1 MNLVVNARDAMPQGG
16 RITIETANMQWHGG
30 DMEHVDVPR
39 GTYTMLAVSD
49 SGCGMDK
56 ETKSHIF
63 EPFFTTKEQGK
74 GTGLGLST
82 VYGIIKQS
90 DGYIWVYSEPAL
102 GTTFKIY
109 LPAAKEALACIRE
122 TASPIP
128 VMQRTGTLLVVED
141 QDLFREMIHEVL
153 EQNGYRVLL
162 AQNGEE
168 ALRICEEQTD
178 PIDLVLTDVVM
189 SKMSGPQLAEQITA
203 RRKMR
208 VLFMSGYSDDAI
220 ARHGVLAEQAEFL
233 QKPFSPDD
241 LLRKVQAILLQ
252 KLPA

>member
-1 MNLVVNARDAMPQGG
+1 
-16 RITIETANMQWHGG
+16 
-30 DMEHVDVPR
+30 
-39 GTYTMLAVSD
+39 
-49 SGCGMDK
+49 MDK
-56 ETKSHIF
+56 QTKSHIF

-90 DGYIWVYSEPAL
+90 EGHIWVYSEPGL
-102 GTTFKIY
+102 GTAFKIY
-109 LPAAKEALACIRE
+109 LPAAKEAMPSHRE
-122 TASPIP
+122 TVSPSP
-128 VMQRTGTLLVVED
+128 VIERTGTVLVVED

-153 EQNGYRVLL
+153 EQNGFRVLL
-162 AQNGEE
+162 AQNGDE

-189 SKMSGPQLAEQITA
+189 PKMSGPQLAEKISA

-220 ARHGVLAEQAEFL
+220 ARHGVLAERAEFL

-241 LLRKVQAILLQ
+241 LLRKVQSVVLQ
-252 KLPA
+252 KLPV